1 MDTLISLINLSLVD
15 LVTHFKIQ
23 ISLNSIFI
31 LHFFFLE
38 STNERKLKKKK
49 KIKDVNE
56 ILVVLST
63 LESNPMNEQSKKQKK
78 DS

>member
-49 KIKDVNE
+49 IKDVNE

-63 LESNPMNEQSKKQKK
+63 LESNPMNEQSEKQKT